1 MCVCVCELVWDSLDL
16 GFRYLGVGWFKFG
29 IRGREGR
36 FNVRLRCKFCKTKV
50 GKGQVGLG
58 AVGLHGCM
66 CGVFS
71 CLHSESVSPASCL
84 DVKEKKPSW
93 YCGGMSTIKGQHST
107 LWKF

>member
-1 MCVCVCELVWDSLDL
+1 MWDSLDL

-50 GKGQVGLG
+50 GKGQVRLG
-58 AVGLHGCM
+58 AVGLYGCM

-84 DVKEKKPSW
+84 DVKERKSQVGIAEGCPPSKVNIQH
-93 YCGGMSTIKGQHST
+93 CGSFN
-107 LWKF
+107 LNLC